1 MKKTIQ
7 FSAYQYFLADNF
19 ADTQKEWAPYTN
31 NAAIRFLLKY
41 NENLDYL
48 INKMEGFVKN
58 HDHLTLN
65 EINQLKIISNLTTL
79 RELLKFNDNTKSV
92 DIDYLKIDALFLEIK
107 DQEEIEEI
115 TRAIDTLRTD
125 NTMDKTNS
133 FAELDDLF
141 DFLISFVKYRDVRR
155 SFYLNF
161 LIQEGINIPQKE
173 TKSLFLNRSM
183 I

>member
-1 MKKTIQ
+1 
-7 FSAYQYFLADNF
+7 
-19 ADTQKEWAPYTN
+19 
-31 NAAIRFLLKY
+31 
-41 NENLDYL
+41 
-48 INKMEGFVKN
+48 MEGFVKN

-161 LIQEGINIPQKE
+161 FNTG
-173 TKSLFLNRSM
+173 RH
-183 I
+183 